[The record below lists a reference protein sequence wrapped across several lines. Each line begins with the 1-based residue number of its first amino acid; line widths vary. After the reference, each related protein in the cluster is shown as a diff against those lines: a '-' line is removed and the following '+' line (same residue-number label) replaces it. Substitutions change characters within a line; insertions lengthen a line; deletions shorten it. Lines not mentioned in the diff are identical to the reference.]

1 MTNTEFKQVS
11 RTERAEQSYRRE
23 RDVPY
28 GRAAGGDVAVSTRI
42 RLARNFE
49 DYPFPNRLTDVS
61 LAQEIV
67 QLVTDELCGVED
79 FTLRRMNNLSA
90 EEASS
95 LRESNLISQDLI
107 KNRAISAVLISSDES
122 ISVMINEEDH
132 IREQYFMK
140 GFDLEAAYER
150 LAGIDDII
158 ASAIPFAYDKQFGY
172 LTACPTNLGTGL
184 RASVMLFLPAMA
196 RSGLMRTFAEELARE
211 GLTVRGAYGEGSG
224 AEGALYQ
231 ISNERTL
238 GRSEEE
244 ILRAVD
250 SAVGRIIETEH
261 AERRR
266 ILKEDRIGIADV
278 VLRSLGI
285 LTNCVRLNMREFM
298 RYMQNV
304 KFGVVLGLLDGN
316 IEELD
321 GLIVDMRPSN
331 IDQINGSPLEEGG
344 YDTFRA
350 AYVGDVLR
358 RMGLISEEARARL
371 SGTD

>member
-1 MTNTEFKQVS
+1 MTKTEALKPVRAL
-11 RTERAEQSYRRE
+11 RTDALHERAE
-23 RDVPY
+23 
-28 GRAAGGDVAVSTRI
+28 GDVAVSTRI

-49 DYPFPNRLTDVS
+49 DYPFPNRLFDVS
-61 LAQEIV
+61 LAEEIV
-67 QLVTDELCGVED
+67 RLVTDELCGVED
-79 FTLRRMNNLSA
+79 FTLRRMNTVTE
-90 EEASS
+90 EEAAS
-95 LRESNLISQDLI
+95 LRESNLISRDLW

-140 GFDLEAAYER
+140 GFDLETAYER
-150 LAGIDDII
+150 LSGIDDLI

-196 RSGLMRTFAEELARE
+196 RSGLMRAVAEEFSRE

-231 ISNERTL
+231 LSNERTL

-244 ILRAVD
+244 ILRAVEG
-250 SAVGRIIETEH
+250 AVLKVIEAERT
-261 AERRR
+261 ERRR
-266 ILKEDRIGIADV
+266 LLEEDRIGIADV
-278 VLRSLGI
+278 VLRSFGI
-285 LTNCVRLNMREFM
+285 LTNCVRLTMREFM
-298 RYMQNV
+298 RYMANV
-304 KFGVVLGLLDGN
+304 KLGVTLGLLSGSL
-316 IEELD
+316 EELD

-358 RMGLISEEARARL
+358 RMGLITEEGRGRL
-371 SGTD
+371 SDAR

>member
-1 MTNTEFKQVS
+1 MTPLQ
-11 RTERAEQSYRRE
+11 ERAARAQKDIS
-23 RDVPY
+23 Y

-49 DYPFPNRLTDVS
+49 DYPFPNRLSDIS

-79 FTLRRMNNLSA
+79 FTLRRMNNLSK
-90 EEASS
+90 EEAAS
-95 LRESNLISQDLI
+95 LRDSNLISQDLI

-132 IREQYFMK
+132 IREQYFLK

-158 ASAIPFAYDKQFGY
+158 ASAIPFAYDQQFGY

-196 RSGLMRTFAEELARE
+196 RSGLMRSCADELARE

-244 ILRAVD
+244 ILNAVD
-250 SAVGRIIETEH
+250 SAVCRVIEREH
-261 AERRR
+261 RERRR
-266 ILKEDRIGIADV
+266 ILREDRIGIADV
-278 VLRSLGI
+278 VLRSFGI
-285 LTNCVRLNMREFM
+285 LTNCVRLPMREFM
-298 RYMQNV
+298 RCMQNV
-304 KFGVVLGLLDGN
+304 KFGVVLGLLEGN

-331 IDQINGSPLEEGG
+331 IDQINGSPLDEDG

-358 RMGLISEEARARL
+358 RMGLVTEEARARL
-371 SGTD
+371 WNEE